1 MPNKRSRHGTVAEYV
16 TGCRC
21 PMCKSGWAFWM
32 RDYRERKA
40 SEEQYRQQ
48 LDALETNE
56 TTEETT
62 CQ

>member
-1 MPNKRSRHGTVAEYV
+1 MAEYV